1 MVGEYKESRNPR
13 GVPVFAVG
21 REGGQPAAWQVS
33 ACREHP
39 APAMAD
45 DGSVVSAPGP
55 AASAAAA
62 GMTEQEYI
70 AMTQEPPPPESPPPY
85 VDVQALLDLPIPAP
99 IPAPR
104 VPSDP
109 RDELWDPHH
118 LAADGDDEDDE
129 EQADAVNPLATSSAE
144 ETLARISAPPVPSG
158 RKASKFYSEAN
169 MLKRLELM
177 KHPEI
182 LASLEKLWVSVRDLR
197 PRNLVA
203 SGRCSKALL
212 EGPSACAA
220 SAHPSARSPRDP
232 LTSRPSLTLLSGQH
246 RHTRRRHRQG

>member
-1 MVGEYKESRNPR
+1 
-13 GVPVFAVG
+13 
-21 REGGQPAAWQVS
+21 
-33 ACREHP
+33 
-39 APAMAD
+39 
-45 DGSVVSAPGP
+45 
-55 AASAAAA
+55 
-62 GMTEQEYI
+62 
-70 AMTQEPPPPESPPPY
+70 MTQEPPPPESPPPY

-212 EGPSACAA
+212 EGPSACAVPLTHRP
-220 SAHPSARSPRDP
+220 AHLAIRSPRD
-232 LTSRPSLTLLSGQH
+232 LLSRCSQANTDTRDAVIDKDEYLVMHRKIVSRPAAGPRSKAAAFSSRSSLSRSSLLLLLLTLSGW
-246 RHTRRRHRQG
+246 TLVNGPL